1 MTAERTAKP
10 VPPEVIERLKDAVG
24 RAGVLD
30 DPADM
35 APYCK
40 SFRDGWEGRVPLVL
54 RPASTAEVASVVR
67 ICAEAGVGIVPQGGN
82 TGLTGGSQPHA
93 DMSEVIVSTSRLNR
107 IRAIDTVN
115 DTITVE
121 AGVVLKEIQN
131 AADRADRL
139 FPAEPGR
146 GRLLPD
152 RRQHLHQRRRRA
164 TCCATAIRATSCS
177 GWRWCC
183 PTAASG
189 TACGACAR
197 TTPATT

>member
-1 MTAERTAKP
+1 MTGIRAAKP
-10 VPPEVIERLKDAVG
+10 IPPEVIERLKAAVG
-24 RAGVLD
+24 PAGTLD

-40 SFRDGWEGRVPLVL
+40 SFRDDWEGRVPLVL
-54 RPASTAEVASVVR
+54 KPQSTAEVASVVR

-82 TGLTGGSQPHA
+82 TGLTGGSVPHA
-93 DMSEVIVSTSRLNR
+93 DMSEIIVSTSRMKR

-139 FPAEPGR
+139 FPAEPRR

-152 RRQHLHQRRRRA
+152 RRQHLDQRRRRA
-164 TCCATAIRATSCS
+164 RCCATATCATSCS
-177 GWRWCC
+177 GWRWFC

-189 TACGACAR
+189 MASGGCAR

>member
-1 MTAERTAKP
+1 MTDIRVAKP
-10 VPPEVIERLKDAVG
+10 VPPEVIERLKAVVG
-24 RAGVLD
+24 PAGYLD
-30 DPADM
+30 DPADI

-40 SFRDGWEGRVPLVL
+40 SFRDDWVGHVPLVL
-54 RPASTAEVASVVR
+54 RPQSTEEVAGIVR

-93 DMSEVIVSTSRLNR
+93 DMSEVIVSTSRMNR

-131 AADRADRL
+131 AADRVDRL
-139 FPAEPGR
+139 FPLSLGAEGSCQIGGNISTNAGGVQRAALRQYAQPRARAR
-146 GRLLPD
+146 GGAA
-152 RRQHLHQRRRRA
+152 RRQRLERA
-164 TCCATAIRATSCS
+164 CA
-177 GWRWCC
+177 G
-183 PTAASG
+183 
-189 TACGACAR
+189 CAR